1 VGSPVTL
8 SGFNNIDFNLIL
20 NSIMQQESLPLRLL
34 EDRQAALK
42 ARANNIGQLAGR
54 LSTLESA
61 ARALSGGDGVAAYA
75 ARSSDSAAVDAGAGA
90 DAQPGRYDVVVS
102 QLARAQVTASSSIAP
117 DADTT
122 IVANGGTLTIGGH
135 TVTLSGPV
143 TLDQLAEAINSG
155 SEPPARAAVVQ
166 TAPGVFRLVLTGTST
181 GTANA
186 FTVTSNLTGGT
197 GVAFGANAV
206 EAADAELTVNSIPVT
221 STSNTLESVIPGVT
235 VTLYRQ
241 DPAHTVT
248 IDVAADPSALEAKV
262 ERFVTAYNDLLK
274 FAADQTAS
282 AGKGDQA
289 SLGRDPLLR
298 ELRNTLRSALTSAY
312 DNSGPLRHL
321 SEIGVELQQNGQLEI
336 NAARFQAAMAD
347 GFDDVASLLAGTGE
361 GTGALGA
368 IETLVQR
375 YTESDGLLNDARDRV
390 TDRLGRLDDQVAA
403 MQDRLAIRRL
413 ALQREFIAAD
423 QAMAMLKSQSSSL
436 SAFGAVL

>member
-1 VGSPVTL
+1 MGSPVTL

-42 ARANNIGQLAGR
+42 AQANNINQLAGR

-61 ARALSGGDGVAAYA
+61 SRALTGTDGVAAYS
-75 ARSSDSAAVDAGAGA
+75 ARSSDTGAVDVGAGA
-90 DAQPGRYDVVVS
+90 EAVPGRYEVVVS
-102 QLARAQVTASSSIAP
+102 QLARAQVTASTSTAP
-117 DADTT
+117 DSNST
-122 IVANGGTLTIGGH
+122 IVAAGGTLTIGGH
-135 TVTLSGPV
+135 TVTLSNPV
-143 TLDQLAEAINSG
+143 TLEQLAEAINSG

-166 TAPGVFRLVLTGTST
+166 TAPGVFRLVLTGINT
-181 GTANA
+181 GEANA

-206 EAADAELTVNSIPVT
+206 EAADAELTVNSLPVS
-221 STSNTLESVIPGVT
+221 STSNTLENVIPGAT

-241 DPAHTVT
+241 DPAAT
-248 IDVAADPSALEAKV
+248 IAIDIATDPSALKAKV

-274 FAADQTAS
+274 FATDQAAS
-282 AGKGDQA
+282 AGKGDQS

-298 ELRNTLRSALTSAY
+298 ELRNALRSALTGAY
-312 DNSGPLRHL
+312 DNAGPLRHL
-321 SEIGVELQQNGQLEI
+321 SEIGVELQQNGQLQI
-336 NAARFQAAMAD
+336 NTARFDAAMAG
-347 GFDDVASLLAGTGE
+347 GFDDVASLLAGTDGSP
-361 GTGALGA
+361 GVFAA
-368 IETLVQR
+368 VRTLVRR

-423 QAMAMLKSQSSSL
+423 QAMALLRSQSSSL